1 MTKYSV
7 RSLFLVMAGTVLVV
21 SSCGTKRTA
30 YAEYPPADICT
41 EFSATTEAS
50 TDEVL
55 SSASDDLTVPLVTYP
70 SKTDASKRFGSV
82 YSEKSAA
89 LIEIAS
95 GKIIAYRNED
105 MKIYPASLTKIM
117 TLIVA
122 VENIKDFSDTVLI
135 TDDMVIPMVERDAS
149 RAGFLPGE
157 TPSLLD
163 LLYGMMLPSGADASL
178 AIADYVAG
186 SEEAFVELM
195 NEKACQLGLKNT
207 HFVNTTGLH
216 EKEHYSTV
224 SDIAVILEFAIR
236 DDMCRRV
243 MSGETYKCKPT
254 EQHPEGLEFSSTLFS
269 RMSGDEMP
277 GITVKGGKTGFTDN
291 AGNCIATYAQTDDDK
306 TYILVFCG
314 GKSNWDEI
322 YNTLSAYSVF
332 CVGGEPYRS
341 ARNNIQNKEKNSE
354 STSENK

>member
-1 MTKYSV
+1 MTKYSF
-7 RSLFLVMAGTVLVV
+7 RSLFLVMASTVLTAF
-21 SSCGTKRTA
+21 SCGIKETSTA
-30 YAEYPPADICT
+30 ELPLAGICT
-41 EFSATTEAS
+41 ESSAVMEAFTEEA
-50 TDEVL
+50 VR
-55 SSASDDLTVPLVTYP
+55 SASDALTVPRVIYP
-70 SKTDASKRFGSV
+70 SKTDDSKRFGSV
-82 YSEKSAA
+82 YSEKSAV
-89 LIEIAS
+89 LIETVS
-95 GKIIAYRNED
+95 DKIIAYRNEN

-216 EKEHYSTV
+216 ETDHYSTV
-224 SDIAVILEFAIR
+224 CDIAVILEFAIR

-243 MSGETYKCKPT
+243 MSAETYKCAPT
-254 EQHPEGLEFSSTLFS
+254 EQHLEGLEFSSTLLS

-277 GITVKGGKTGFTDN
+277 GITVKGGKTGFTDK
-291 AGNCIATYAQTDDDK
+291 AGNCVATFAQTDDDK

-341 ARNNIQNKEKNSE
+341 ARNNIQNKET
-354 STSENK
+354 TSVSASDKK